1 MSGGLHGDTRHFTLV
16 KGNGRFR
23 GALDGSRNVFHR
35 GHLVDDRD
43 SAGPLE
49 DQDCIAARPVDE
61 NIIGEAAIR
70 QNAITAMN
78 DRPHVVSRSDHCH
91 LESTRARARG
101 VDVSAP
107 IF

>member
-1 MSGGLHGDTRHFTLV
+1 MSGGLHGDTRHFILV

-23 GALDGSRNVFHR
+23 GALDGLRNAFHR
-35 GHLVDDRD
+35 DHLVDDRD

-49 DQDCIAARPVDE
+49 DRDCIAARPVDE
-61 NIIGEAAIR
+61 NIIAGAAIR

-78 DRPHVVSRSDHCH
+78 DRHHEVLKSDHCH
-91 LESTRARARG
+91 LGSTRARARG